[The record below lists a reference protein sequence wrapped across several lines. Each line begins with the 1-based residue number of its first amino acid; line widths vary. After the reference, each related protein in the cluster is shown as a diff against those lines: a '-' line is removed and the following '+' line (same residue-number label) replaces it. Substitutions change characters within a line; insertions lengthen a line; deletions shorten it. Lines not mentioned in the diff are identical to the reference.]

1 MFFLKQSTDLH
12 CSNLEIFVY
21 LDLYLTK
28 IMKLLFAT
36 LVITL
41 IFPVLLNASN
51 YNTAVGGRSAAL
63 AYTSV
68 TLNDF
73 WSVHNNQAGLAYFN
87 HIAVGFYY
95 ENRFMVKELGLRAGA
110 FVLPTNSGVFGLNY
124 NYFGYSKY
132 SEQKIGLAYARAF
145 GEHFSAGLQL
155 DYLTTRIAEDYGSKN
170 TFTFELGIRTKLS
183 ENFVIAAH
191 VYNPIGV
198 KIENEYNERI
208 PTIFKLGLSYHVSD
222 KLLLAIETEKDLIY
236 KPLLR
241 GGIEYKI
248 VEQAIV
254 RIGYSTLPSTTGSQ
268 NFSISSLYAFGF
280 GLNLKK
286 LVIDF
291 SSTVHQT
298 LGWSSQISIIY
309 KFK

>member
-1 MFFLKQSTDLH
+1 MFFLKQSTDLY

-21 LDLYLTK
+21 LAFLLTK
-28 IMKLLFAT
+28 IMKIITVALGIVLISSVVLFA
-36 LVITL
+36 
-41 IFPVLLNASN
+41 SN
-51 YNTAVGGRSAAL
+51 DNTTIGGRSAAL
-63 AYTSV
+63 ANSSV

-73 WSVHNNQAGLAYFN
+73 WSVHNNQAGLAYFD

-110 FVLPTNSGVFGLNY
+110 FILPTKSGVFGLNY
-124 NYFGYSKY
+124 NYFGYTKY
-132 SEQKIGLAYARAF
+132 NEQKIGLAYSRAF
-145 GEHFSAGLQL
+145 GDRFSVGLQL

-183 ENFVIAAH
+183 ENFVIAVH

-198 KIENEYNERI
+198 KIENEYNEKI
-208 PTIFKLGLSYHVSD
+208 PTIFKLGLSYQLSD
-222 KLLLAIETEKDLIY
+222 KLLLALETEKDLIY

-241 GGIEYKI
+241 AGVEYKI

-254 RIGYSTLPSTTGSQ
+254 RMGYSTLPSTTGSQ

-298 LGWSSQISIIY
+298 LGWSPQISIIY
-309 KFK
+309 NFK

>member
-1 MFFLKQSTDLH
+1 M
-12 CSNLEIFVY
+12 
-21 LDLYLTK
+21 K
-28 IMKLLFAT
+28 IIAVALGIVLISSVILFA
-36 LVITL
+36 
-41 IFPVLLNASN
+41 SN
-51 YNTAVGGRSAAL
+51 DNTSIGGRSAAL
-63 AYTSV
+63 ANSSS

-73 WSVHNNQAGLAYFN
+73 WSVHNNQAGMAGFN

-110 FVLPTNSGVFGLNY
+110 FVLPTKSGVFGLNY

-132 SEQKIGLAYARAF
+132 NEQKVGLAYARSF
-145 GEHFSAGLQL
+145 GEVFSMGLQL
-155 DYLTTRIAEDYGSKN
+155 DYLSTRIAEEYGNNN

-183 ENFVIAAH
+183 ESFVLAAH

-198 KIENEYNERI
+198 KIENEYDERI
-208 PTIFKLGLSYHVSD
+208 PTIIKLGLAYQLSD
-222 KLLLAIETEKDLIY
+222 RLLIALETEKNLEY
-236 KPLLR
+236 KPLIR

-254 RIGYSTLPSTTGSQ
+254 RIGYSTLPSIAGAQS
-268 NFSISSLYAFGF
+268 FSISSLYAFGF

-286 LVIDF
+286 LQIDF
-291 SSTVHQT
+291 SSTIHQT
-298 LGWSSQISIIY
+298 LGWSPQISISY

>member
-1 MFFLKQSTDLH
+1 
-12 CSNLEIFVY
+12 
-21 LDLYLTK
+21 
-28 IMKLLFAT
+28 MKLLFTALIIT
-36 LVITL
+36 LVY
-41 IFPVLLNASN
+41 PVILPASN
-51 YNTAVGGRSAAL
+51 YNTPVGGRSAAL
-63 AYTSV
+63 AFTSV

-73 WSVHNNQAGLAYFN
+73 WSVHNNQAGLAYFEN
-87 HIAVGFYY
+87 IATGFYY
-95 ENRFMVKELGLRAGA
+95 ENRFLIKELGLRAGA
-110 FVLPTNSGVFGLNY
+110 FVLPTRSGVFGLNY

-132 SEQKIGLAYARAF
+132 SEQKIGVAYAKAF
-145 GEHFSAGLQL
+145 GENFSAGLQL
-155 DYLTTRIAEDYGSKN
+155 DYLTTRIAENYGSKS

-183 ENFVIAAH
+183 ENFFIAAH

-208 PTIFKLGLSYHVSD
+208 PTIFKFGLSYWVSD

-236 KPLLR
+236 KPLFR

-254 RIGYSTLPSTTGSQ
+254 RIGYSTLPSTTGSE
-268 NFSISSLYAFGF
+268 NFNISSLYAFGF

-291 SSTVHQT
+291 SSTIHQT
-298 LGWSSQISIIY
+298 LGWSPQISIIY

>member
-1 MFFLKQSTDLH
+1 M
-12 CSNLEIFVY
+12 
-21 LDLYLTK
+21 K
-28 IMKLLFAT
+28 IITVALGIVLISSVVLFA
-36 LVITL
+36 
-41 IFPVLLNASN
+41 SN
-51 YNTAVGGRSAAL
+51 DNTTIGGRSAAL
-63 AYTSV
+63 ANSSV

-73 WSVHNNQAGLAYFN
+73 WSVHNNQAGLAYFD

-110 FVLPTNSGVFGLNY
+110 FILPTKSGVFGLNY
-124 NYFGYSKY
+124 NYFGYTKY
-132 SEQKIGLAYARAF
+132 NEQKIGLAYARAF
-145 GEHFSAGLQL
+145 GDRFSVGLQL

-183 ENFVIAAH
+183 ENFVIAVH

-198 KIENEYNERI
+198 KIENEYNEKI
-208 PTIFKLGLSYHVSD
+208 PTIFKLGLSYQLSD
-222 KLLLAIETEKDLIY
+222 KLLLALETEKDLIY

-241 GGIEYKI
+241 AGIEYKI

-254 RIGYSTLPSTTGSQ
+254 RMGYSTLPSTTGSQ

-298 LGWSSQISIIY
+298 LGWSPQISIIY
-309 KFK
+309 NFK